1 MNPPLLTSAVLMVL
15 GYLMGSV
22 PFGLILVRFFAGV
35 DVRAVGSGNIGASN
49 VSRAAGKL
57 AGVVTLLFDAG
68 KAALPMILTRSLLR
82 GSYGDAAATHLEL
95 LVGVA
100 AFLGHLFPVWIG
112 FKGGKGVATGLG
124 VFAALAPLA
133 AAAALVTFA
142 LVFAVTRI
150 ASVSSLT
157 GTAVCAAGA
166 ILKYGWGTEVSWGA
180 LAIGGLIF
188 WRHRG
193 NLARL
198 FQKREMKV

>member
-1 MNPPLLTSAVLMVL
+1 MNPPLLTSAVLVAL
-15 GYLMGSV
+15 AYLMGSV
-22 PFGLILVRFFAGV
+22 PFGLLVARMVAGV

-82 GSYGDAAATHLEL
+82 GSYGDAAAAHLEL

-100 AFLGHLFPVWIG
+100 AFAGHCFPVWLR

-124 VFAALAPLA
+124 VFAVLAPPAALAALA
-133 AAAALVTFA
+133 AFA

-157 GTAVCAAGA
+157 GTAVCAGGA
-166 ILKYGWGTEVSWGA
+166 IWLHGWGTEVAWGA
-180 LAIGGLIF
+180 LFVAAVIF
-188 WRHRG
+188 WRHRS

-198 FQKREMKV
+198 FQRREIKV

>member
-1 MNPPLLTSAVLMVL
+1 
-15 GYLMGSV
+15 MGSV
-22 PFGLILVRFFAGV
+22 PFGLILARAFAGV

-82 GSYGDAAATHLEL
+82 GSYGDAAAGHLEL
-95 LVGVA
+95 YVGVA
-100 AFLGHLFPVWIG
+100 AFVGHCFPVWLR

-124 VFAALAPLA
+124 VFAVLAPLA
-133 AAAALVTFA
+133 ALAALVSFGV
-142 LVFAVTRI
+142 VFAVTRI
-150 ASVSSLT
+150 ASVSSLV
-157 GTAVCAAGA
+157 GTTVCAGGA
-166 ILKYGWGTEVSWGA
+166 ILVHGWGTDVAWGA
-180 LAIGGLIF
+180 LLIAALIF

-198 FQKREMKV
+198 FQKREIKV

>member
-1 MNPPLLTSAVLMVL
+1 VNPPLLTTIVLVAL
-15 GYLMGSV
+15 AYFMGSV
-22 PFGLILVRFFAGV
+22 PFGLILARLFAGV

-82 GSYGDAAATHLEL
+82 GSYGDAAAAHLEL
-95 LVGVA
+95 LVGVG
-100 AFLGHLFPVWIG
+100 AFLGHCFPVWLR

-124 VFAALAPLA
+124 VFAVLAPPAAVAALAA
-133 AAAALVTFA
+133 FA

-150 ASVSSLT
+150 ASVSSLV
-157 GTAVCAAGA
+157 GTTVCAGGA
-166 ILKYGWGTEVSWGA
+166 ILLHGWGTEVAWGA
-180 LAIGGLIF
+180 LLIGGTIF

-198 FQKREMKV
+198 LQKREMKV